1 MADSTFLSNGGQAE
15 KDQSVLIQ
23 RYIKDFL
30 DLIVRRK
37 WLIIILTILGLV
49 VGGVLAWMKKDIY
62 RSSTVILV
70 EQQKIHENYVPSV
83 VKGSAAERVSTITQQ
98 VLSRTNLQT
107 VIDEFQLF
115 PEVIKTQGYEPV
127 IEGLRKNVKIST
139 KGRRQLEAF
148 TISFGHENPMLAMK
162 ITSKLA
168 SQYIE
173 GNIKIREQ
181 FIEGATNFL
190 EQELASA
197 KEALDEKE
205 KLLSEYKLK
214 YAGELPGQLET
225 NLRTLDRLQGEK
237 IQIQESINAMNVRME
252 LLQKSIHDY
261 ESMAGTLRE
270 FGNTSFSDPAASTAS
285 NPLELR
291 IQEMKRELTKMSGE
305 YTDKYPDVISLKTQ
319 IRILEEELAQGPE
332 VSESEEDTIEMD
344 LTTGLE
350 DIDVPVFDPYLSDL
364 NNSKNELKAQVLKM
378 RSRSKRI
385 TREMEDLAQRIERTP
400 TREQELLVLERDYGN
415 MRANYQL
422 LHKKRI
428 NARMSENLDNRQ
440 KGERFRILDPA
451 NLPRKPEGLDRQLMV
466 LGGLVG
472 GMGLGFGLAF
482 LLELLSPTFRR
493 SEDVE
498 VSLGLPMLAT
508 IPSFQMAYGKTM
520 QMLPETSGPLVGDT
534 LRKNGNGS
542 SNHYFDDEGLRKGKS
557 LFYSAASKP
566 QAFPTQLNLV
576 SKWRP
581 QSVVAEQFRVAA
593 TRLDLL
599 GDRPSGN
606 VVLISSALKGE
617 GKTST
622 ASNLAYTLARDLDEP
637 TLVIDCDYKR
647 PNLHNV
653 FVLRHYPGVAD
664 YLAGQAPLESCF
676 QKIEDLPLWCMSVGD
691 MDAYPVSLSK
701 LQHISALIDAVRSRY
716 RFIILDGPP
725 ILPLADIN
733 VLSGLADIVLM
744 IVRSGITPKD
754 VVQKATEMIHGS
766 SPIRLILT
774 DAWSEGVPYY
784 VRHGY
789 SVPYALTHSE

>member
-1 MADSTFLSNGGQAE
+1 MAESTFLSNGGQAE
-15 KDQSVLIQ
+15 QDQSVLIQ

-30 DLIVRRK
+30 DLIIRRK
-37 WLIIILTILGLV
+37 WLIIILTILGIA
-49 VGGVLAWMKKDIY
+49 VGGVLAWMKKDVY

-83 VKGSAAERVSTITQQ
+83 IKGSAAERVSTITQQ
-98 VLSRTNLQT
+98 VLSRTNLQK

-115 PEVIKTQGYEPV
+115 PETIKTQGYESV
-127 IEGLRKNVKIST
+127 IEGLRKNVKITT
-139 KGRRQLEAF
+139 KGARQLEAF
-148 TISFGHENPMLAMK
+148 TISFSHEDPMLAMK
-162 ITSKLA
+162 VTSKLA

-190 EQELASA
+190 EQELAAA

-225 NLRTLDRLQGEK
+225 NLRTLDRLQEEK
-237 IQIQESINAMNVRME
+237 IQIQESINGLNVRME

-261 ESMAGTLRE
+261 ESIAGTLRE
-270 FGNTSFSDPAASTAS
+270 FGDESFPSPVSSVASDPVS
-285 NPLELR
+285 LR
-291 IQEMKRELTKMSGE
+291 IEELKRELTKMSGE
-305 YTDKYPDVISLKTQ
+305 YTDAYPDVVSLKTQ
-319 IRILEEELAQGPE
+319 IKNLEAELAQRSEAVGDDEE
-332 VSESEEDTIEMD
+332 VIDIDIPS
-344 LTTGLE
+344 GLE
-350 DIDVPVFDPYLSDL
+350 ASEGPVFDPYLSDL
-364 NNSKNELKAQVLKM
+364 KNSKNELKAQVIKL
-378 RSRSKRI
+378 RSQSKRI
-385 TREMEDLAQRIERTP
+385 TQEMQNLSQRIERTP

-415 MRANYQL
+415 MQGNYQL

-451 NLPRKPEGLDRQLMV
+451 NLPRKPEGLGRKLIL
-466 LGGLVG
+466 LGGLAG
-472 GMGLGFGLAF
+472 GAGLGFGLAF

-508 IPSFQMAYGKTM
+508 IPSFQMAYGKAM
-520 QMLPETSGPLVGDT
+520 QMLPGTSDFPVADT
-534 LRKNGNGS
+534 LKQNGNG
-542 SNHYFDDEGLRKGKS
+542 SNHYFDDEGLTKSKS
-557 LFYSAASKP
+557 LFYSGASKP

-599 GDRPSGN
+599 GDRPTGN
-606 VVLISSALKGE
+606 VVLLSSALKGE

-701 LQHISALIDAVRSRY
+701 LQHLSSLIEAVRSRY